1 MKIYFMRHGETDW
14 NKERRLQGQSD
25 IPLNNYGVFLAK
37 ETAAALSHISFDRI
51 YSSPLTRAFE
61 TASIMAENRNI
72 KVITDDRLLELS
84 FGEGEGLS
92 LSYIHSHPESELY
105 NFIHNPCE
113 YIPAKGGET
122 LDNLFYRCGLFLREC
137 IFPLE
142 NSCKNILVVGH
153 GALIRGMIYH
163 MNGRSIADFW
173 SVTHKNCSVTIS
185 QYEDDHFQLL
195 EEAKIFYKENKEADW

>member
-14 NKERRLQGQSD
+14 NKERKLQGQVD
-25 IPLNNYGVFLAK
+25 IPLNNYGIYLAE
-37 ETAAALSHISFDRI
+37 ETARALSHISFDKI
-51 YSSPLTRAFE
+51 FSSPLCRAYE
-61 TASIMAENRNI
+61 TASIMAKGRNLDI
-72 KVITDDRLLELS
+72 ITDTRLLELS

-105 NFIHNPCE
+105 NFIHNPSL
-113 YIPAKGGET
+113 YIPTKGGET
-122 LDNLFYRCGLFLREC
+122 LENLFNRCGLFLEEC

-142 NSCKNILVVGH
+142 GSCENILVVGH

-163 MNGRSIADFW
+163 MNRRSISDFW

-185 QYEDDHFQLL
+185 QYSNHKFQLL
-195 EEAKIFYKENKEADW
+195 EEANIYYDEKTEADW